1 MTHLQ
6 AAIEANRSKL
16 RAAQRCGDRD
26 MAQLFAGIVVG
37 QRIIL
42 GEVKVTLR
50 PRILST
56 ADEADHRNPL
66 RHHQLL
72 RTMTGKTALPLQRW
86 RIGWAG
92 HGPAAPAQ
100 PVRPK
105 PWCHNVTPRRDRGAA
120 RAPDG

>member
-16 RAAQRCGDRD
+16 RAAQRGGDRD

-56 ADEADHRNPL
+56 ADEP
-66 RHHQLL
+66 
-72 RTMTGKTALPLQRW
+72 TGATL
-86 RIGWAG
+86 
-92 HGPAAPAQ
+92 
-100 PVRPK
+100 
-105 PWCHNVTPRRDRGAA
+105 
-120 RAPDG
+120 